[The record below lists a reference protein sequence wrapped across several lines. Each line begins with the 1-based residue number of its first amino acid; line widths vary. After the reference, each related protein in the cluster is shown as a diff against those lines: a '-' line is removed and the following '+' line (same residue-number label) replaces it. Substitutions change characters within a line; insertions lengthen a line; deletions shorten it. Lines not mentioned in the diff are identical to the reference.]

1 MDNAAFAKALS
12 AALLDPQVRSS
23 IGGIVAESIKQE
35 LVALRAEVKQK
46 NAIID
51 QLKRRVDD
59 LESTND
65 DLEQYQ
71 RRNSLRISGLLEE
84 DNEDT
89 FQRSLCVINET
100 MKVEPPIQEQDIDR
114 LSLFIDS
121 KLDFKLRP
129 DLDIFNEDIE
139 SLFIELSAS

>member
-51 QLKRRVDD
+51 CDVH
-59 LESTND
+59 
-65 DLEQYQ
+65 
-71 RRNSLRISGLLEE
+71 
-84 DNEDT
+84 
-89 FQRSLCVINET
+89 
-100 MKVEPPIQEQDIDR
+100 
-114 LSLFIDS
+114 
-121 KLDFKLRP
+121 
-129 DLDIFNEDIE
+129 
-139 SLFIELSAS
+139 